1 MWFEGF
7 SPMRPQS
14 RTRHKP
20 QLREKY
26 INNKKEKTISKN
38 LKNNDKTTFF
48 LQAKINYINGT

>member
-14 RTRHKP
+14 RTRRKP

-48 LQAKINYINGT
+48 LQAKINYINGA

>member
-1 MWFEGF
+1 MK
-7 SPMRPQS
+7 PQS

-48 LQAKINYINGT
+48 CRQISTILMEPNKRVHNYI